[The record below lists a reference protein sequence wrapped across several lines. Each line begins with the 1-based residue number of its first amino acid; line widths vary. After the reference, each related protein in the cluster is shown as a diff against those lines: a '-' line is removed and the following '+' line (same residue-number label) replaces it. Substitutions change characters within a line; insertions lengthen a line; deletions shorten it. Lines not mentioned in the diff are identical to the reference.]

1 MKRAVIIT
9 GVILIGVAYVL
20 GFWPQYQKVQ
30 MTRQQLE
37 QANGELAGSQARNGL
52 YRLQHELLAVI
63 RQSNQKN
70 YGQASALSTI
80 RPRYITTTSSA
91 ISAMTPRS
99 CVMNMIAIPISFC
112 NNRMSLRICASVV
125 TSRAVVGSSAM
136 SSFGRSII
144 AMAIIARCRIPPES

>member
-70 YGQASALSTI
+70 YGQASALSTKFFDSV
-80 RPRYITTTSSA
+80 RDELPRQSDPKVKTALQSILQQRDA
-91 ISAMTPRS
+91 
-99 CVMNMIAIPISFC
+99 
-112 NNRMSLRICASVV
+112 V
-125 TSRAVVGSSAM
+125 TSALAKGDPGALSLLEPIETTMFQTISKTMGTGSSD
-136 SSFGRSII
+136 
-144 AMAIIARCRIPPES
+144 